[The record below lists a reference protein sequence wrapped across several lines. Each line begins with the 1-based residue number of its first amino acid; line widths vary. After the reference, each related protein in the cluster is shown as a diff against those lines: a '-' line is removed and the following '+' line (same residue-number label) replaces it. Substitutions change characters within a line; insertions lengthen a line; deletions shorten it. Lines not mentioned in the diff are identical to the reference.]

1 MRQENYKTI
10 MNKVL
15 LAGFFI
21 FWININLSIAQT
33 VDLTSV
39 DEFFNVTS
47 TLKEGKEISKTQWGK
62 FDSSICYKNYAA
74 RQNKFVINT
83 IKNTIRIVFGKDSLF
98 EKDSILNITKTQ
110 MKMNPKMM
118 FKKNLLINYLNI
130 NSNYDSI
137 KSFRENYNFNE
148 LFKKSIQRLNSFLGQ
163 SLDSTIKF
171 KPIYFLFITADGKNN
186 DEALYI
192 DLNFIY
198 KKTESQRIDF
208 LAHELF
214 HNYREY
220 SENHDFNYKSDLNHI
235 LDMIQ
240 NEGIADLIDKS
251 EGYKSYFTENGE
263 LSELGEIFT
272 DLYNNVQND
281 MEILQDLVVK
291 YSNGKISEN
300 KMIDG
305 LMEVVKY
312 NGHPI
317 GFYMAN
323 QIVRAGYQNQML
335 KTFYDPYEFYSL
347 YNKVAKEQNLFQFN
361 NEFMVYLKEIT
372 KEYYR

>member
-1 MRQENYKTI
+1 MS
-10 MNKVL
+10 KVL
-15 LAGFFI
+15 LIYFFI
-21 FWININLSIAQT
+21 FWINNNLSIAQT

-39 DEFFNVTS
+39 DEFFNITS
-47 TLKEGKEISKTQWGK
+47 TLKEGKEISKTQWEK
-62 FDSSICYKNYAA
+62 FDSSICYKNYAS
-74 RQNKFVINT
+74 RQNKFIINT

-118 FKKNLLINYLNI
+118 FKKNILINYLNI

-220 SENHDFNYKSDLNHI
+220 FENHDFNYKSDLNHI

-251 EGYKSYFTENGE
+251 EGYKNYFTENGK
-263 LSELGEIFT
+263 LSEQGEIFI
-272 DLYNNVQND
+272 DLYNNAQND
-281 MEILQDLVVK
+281 MEKLQNLVVK
-291 YSNGKISEN
+291 YSNGKISET

-305 LMEVVKY
+305 LIEVVKY

-317 GFYMAN
+317 GFYMATH
-323 QIVRAGYQNQML
+323 IVKAGYQNQML
-335 KTFYDPYEFYSL
+335 KTFYEPYQFYRL

-361 NEFMVYLKEIT
+361 NEFMEYLKKIT
-372 KEYYR
+372 TQYR